1 MGDRWGYGREVL
13 KRNGKF
19 RMREEEVRLVKNTE
33 SVWFLRH
40 WTVQARGRA
49 DFPTSLWPPAQ
60 VRQRKWF
67 SGSDGIRVARRK
79 RGKRG

>member
-19 RMREEEVRLVKNTE
+19 RMREEEVRLIVKNTE

-40 WTVQARGRA
+40 WTVQ
-49 DFPTSLWPPAQ
+49 
-60 VRQRKWF
+60 V
-67 SGSDGIRVARRK
+67 VAELIFLRRYGWIK
-79 RGKRG
+79 KNSISAENDLSPLRT

>member
-33 SVWFLRH
+33 SFCNTGLFRLVAELIFLRRYGLQH
-40 WTVQARGRA
+40 KYASENGFLVATA
-49 DFPTSLWPPAQ
+49 
-60 VRQRKWF
+60 
-67 SGSDGIRVARRK
+67 SG
-79 RGKRG
+79 